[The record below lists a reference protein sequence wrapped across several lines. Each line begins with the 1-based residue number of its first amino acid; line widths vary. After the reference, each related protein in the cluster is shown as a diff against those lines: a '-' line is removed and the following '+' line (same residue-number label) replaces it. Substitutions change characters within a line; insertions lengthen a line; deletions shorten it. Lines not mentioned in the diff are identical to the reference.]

1 MRRLR
6 SVSFLTSGLPLFLAA
21 VFSFVSCKG
30 EEESPV
36 IIFAKSSTGDK
47 VAPGGHVLYDV
58 TAKSRDGN
66 IVSVSLTEMSDETG
80 LKLIEERQTTGKE
93 VKERFD
99 YHAHETQKDTSI
111 FLILFEARDDL
122 GRSQEF
128 KRSLKVIRPKPS
140 EGDGGET
147 GGEDGGEDGTNGG
160 SEEKK
165 E

>member
-1 MRRLR
+1 MRSLR
-6 SVSFLTSGLPLFLAA
+6 SLSFLISGLPLFMAA
-21 VFSFVSCKG
+21 GFSFVSCEG

-47 VAPGGHVLYDV
+47 VAPGGHVLYEV

-66 IVSVSLTEMSDETG
+66 IVSISLTEMSDETG
-80 LKLIEERQTTGKE
+80 LKLIEERQTIGKE
-93 VKERFD
+93 VRQRFD

-111 FLILFEARDDL
+111 FLILFEARDNL

-128 KRSLKVIRPKPS
+128 KKSLNVIRPKPS
-140 EGDGGET
+140 GGEGGET
-147 GGEDGGEDGTNGG
+147 GGEDGTDGG
-160 SEEKK
+160 SGGKK

>member
-21 VFSFVSCKG
+21 VFSLVSCKG

-80 LKLIEERQTTGKE
+80 LKLIEELQTTGKE
-93 VKERFD
+93 VKETFD

-111 FLILFEARDDL
+111 FLILFEAKDDL

-128 KRSLKVIRPKPS
+128 RRSLKVIRPKPS
-140 EGDGGET
+140 GGEGGET
-147 GGEDGGEDGTNGG
+147 GGEDGTNGS

>member
-30 EEESPV
+30 EEESPI

-80 LKLIEERQTTGKE
+80 LKLIKELQTTGKE
-93 VKERFD
+93 VKEIFD
-99 YHAHETQKDTSI
+99 YYAHETQKDTSI
-111 FLILFEARDDL
+111 FLILFEAKDDL

-128 KRSLKVIRPKPS
+128 RRSLKVIRPKPS
-140 EGDGGET
+140 GGEGGET
-147 GGEDGGEDGTNGG
+147 GGEDGTNGG

>member
-1 MRRLR
+1 MRRFR
-6 SVSFLTSGLPLFLAA
+6 SISFLISGLPLFLAA

-36 IIFAKSSTGDK
+36 IIFARSSTGDK

-93 VKERFD
+93 VKQRFD

-128 KRSLKVIRPKPS
+128 KRTLNVIRPKPS

-147 GGEDGGEDGTNGG
+147 GGEDGTNGG
-160 SEEKK
+160 FGEKK